1 MAGRSDEEIGA
12 HLRALVA
19 EGEDFEF
26 RTVAFHESIRDY
38 PGPVGVLLR
47 QIAHAHNSWDES
59 RRAGGTT
66 EGEETRLLHILDD
79 AMALVEQASG
89 RAPAP
94 AGDDARE
101 GGLTE
106 RQRQILSYVS
116 HGCTTAEIAAELFVA
131 EDTVKTHIGRVL
143 RTLKATDRAHAV
155 RIGFEEGLLVPAA
168 QRRPRV
174 PRSGG
179 RRAAGGVS

>member
-1 MAGRSDEEIGA
+1 MSGRSDEEIGA

-26 RTVAFHESIRDY
+26 RTVAFHESILTY

-47 QIAHAHNSWDES
+47 QIAHAHNSWDEA

-79 AMALVEQASG
+79 AMALVELESG
-89 RAPAP
+89 RAPATGEGRC
-94 AGDDARE
+94 GD
-101 GGLTE
+101 LTE
-106 RQRQILSYVS
+106 RQRQILSLVS
-116 HGCTTAEIAAELFVA
+116 HGFTTMEIASELHVA

-143 RTLKATDRAHAV
+143 RALQASDRAHAV
-155 RIGFEEGLLVPAA
+155 RIAFEEGLLVPAA
-168 QRRPRV
+168 QRRPRM
-174 PRSGG
+174 PHRGG
-179 RRAAGGVS
+179 GSRKPGGVS